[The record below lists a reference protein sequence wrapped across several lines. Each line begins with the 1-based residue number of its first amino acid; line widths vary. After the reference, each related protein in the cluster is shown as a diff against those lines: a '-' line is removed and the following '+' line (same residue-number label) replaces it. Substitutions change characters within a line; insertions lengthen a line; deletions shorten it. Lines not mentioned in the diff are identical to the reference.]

1 MKKLCCTMIS
11 LLLLG
16 SASIPIFAMKRDDSE
31 RVEPEL
37 ATLRNG
43 SSTKT
48 TYFDITETYKGI
60 PFEVRM
66 AWSLTYFVNTGKVN
80 ACSIPSVSVMIPD
93 NYAHSDMWTFVL
105 KDVSTK
111 AHKSGEYACLFTAV
125 YKPVVEVGANG
136 WLEYVKPTESFIVKV
151 TADGEI
157 SIQ

>member
-66 AWSLTYFVNTGKVN
+66 AWSLTYFVNT
-80 ACSIPSVSVMIPD
+80 
-93 NYAHSDMWTFVL
+93 
-105 KDVSTK
+105 
-111 AHKSGEYACLFTAV
+111 
-125 YKPVVEVGANG
+125 
-136 WLEYVKPTESFIVKV
+136 
-151 TADGEI
+151 
-157 SIQ
+157 